1 MSIAIF
7 IFYKPSIS
15 TGPIMPCSKI
25 AILGPP
31 LDVGLPLRAACIRC
45 CNTASTTK
53 LQDKDLAEKGSHLY
67 GKSAACS
74 VAYSGARLGT
84 RRILLQIA
92 NGRAAHSSARLISSL
107 GLTADLFEG
116 SFTQGL
122 AVKRFGGRAPAVKV
136 SESKSA

>member
-74 VAYSGARLGT
+74 VAYSGAGSALEESCCRLPT
-84 RRILLQIA
+84 A
-92 NGRAAHSSARLISSL
+92 
-107 GLTADLFEG
+107 GLRTHRHA
-116 SFTQGL
+116 
-122 AVKRFGGRAPAVKV
+122 
-136 SESKSA
+136 